1 MNTKKVP
8 LSMVIALFIMLSYTQ
23 AHAFTAQLPIEGY
36 RFIGNVNIVN
46 ENIGALTSVYTVPAG
61 RYFVLTD
68 VYITLNQDATGNHT
82 TRIADNTFVTKL
94 GPVRINETTIFSK
107 SYTSGITFSEGK
119 QVVVSDIGGTGQ
131 ITVNLVGY
139 LACAEPCS

>member
-1 MNTKKVP
+1 MNVKKTP
-8 LSMVIALFIMLSYTQ
+8 LSMAIALFVILSYTQ

-36 RFIGNVNIVN
+36 RFISNVNIVN

-68 VYITLNQDATGNHT
+68 VYITLNHDATGNHT
-82 TRIADNTFVTKL
+82 TYIIDNTLVTKL
-94 GPVRINETTIFSK
+94 GPVRTNETTIFSK
-107 SYTSGITFSEGK
+107 DYTSGITFSEGK
-119 QVVVSDIGGTGQ
+119 QVVVSDTGGTGKV
-131 ITVNLVGY
+131 TVNLVGY